1 MESEMLDKYGV
12 DDVELQSFF
21 KALEEDGNEKIRLFC
36 LLSLGTGLRVSEI
49 LSLKFDDIDEKNST
63 LSFTSDKLRSGEQR
77 KHEVALTPSVL
88 AELKKEKKL
97 NSTDINVF
105 QSKKSNNVSKQTAK
119 PLTRQAVNFAFSKA
133 NKITGSSI
141 TPSKLRQIY
150 IKKFFASVE
159 NQAGHFLTKKH

>member
-1 MESEMLDKYGV
+1 MLDKYEI
-12 DDVELQSFF
+12 DNAELQNFF
-21 KALEEDGNEKIRLFC
+21 KAIEEDGNQKMRLFC

-49 LSLKFDDIDEKNST
+49 LSLKFDDIDEKNSR
-63 LSFTSDKLRSGEQR
+63 LSFTSDKLRMGEQR
-77 KHEVALTPSVL
+77 KHVVALTPSVL
-88 AELKKEKKL
+88 AELKKEKKR

-105 QSKKSNNVSKQTAK
+105 QSKKSNNVSNQTAK

-150 IKKFFASVE
+150 IKNFFASVE
-159 NQAGHFLTKKH
+159 NQAGHFLTKKY